1 MNSQN
6 SLTRNKII
14 KNMRVI
20 KFEDL
25 KIWQIALK
33 ITKEIYD
40 ITSKKEFSKDFSLRD
55 QMRRAIIS
63 VSSNIV
69 EGFEKNNNNEFIRF
83 LKIAKGSIGE
93 VRNQL
98 YIALAVKYIEQDE
111 FEKLNNELIELANQ
125 VGKFIS
131 YLERNKKLVNSS
143 TRNKTIKK

>member
-1 MNSQN
+1 M
-6 SLTRNKII
+6 KIT
-14 KNMRVI
+14 

-55 QMRRAIIS
+55 QIRRAIIS

-111 FEKLNNELIELANQ
+111 FDKLNNELIELANQ
-125 VGKFIS
+125 VGKLIS
-131 YLERNKKLVNSS
+131 YLEKNKKLVNSS
-143 TRNKTIKK
+143 TRNKLIKK